1 MSHVS
6 FLRVLLITLV
16 CWPGLALATGNAL
29 PGQLPPEPAL
39 AWQGGH
45 VVHVVWERDPQTPHQ
60 RFNVYRAEGGGW
72 NLLTPTPL
80 ENTVLLD
87 DAGGATGTR
96 SYRIVALDDRDAETP
111 QTATVT
117 IDVTSADDSS
127 ALAEGRALSVD
138 AASAFDKNTIITDA
152 QLTDYNAMTAS
163 SIQSFL
169 ASYNGPLS
177 KFSSGGNS
185 AAQIIYNACQ
195 TYGISPYL
203 VLTTLEKEMSLI
215 RSSSANPDYCAMGWS
230 SCQDPMAI
238 KFVDQIHYGTQQF
251 RMYQNNLSHYTD
263 KNRNPW
269 ALNVL
274 RYVSDGTVIVTTTAT
289 AGLYV
294 YTPWIGGST
303 GVGGNYSFWN
313 LWYNV
318 FRFGS
323 SGSVSTDPFVTALAN
338 TTQTVAWYY
347 ILEPTS
353 GWYIVSPTGEQVLYL
368 DRVDKNTSF
377 GIFWRPVNNA
387 SAQGY
392 QPAGKNFASVVVAP
406 DGRSVRIGSALGPLS
421 PVGQA
426 LSNTT
431 HPVLWAYVLSPSTGW
446 YIVSPTGQQV
456 LFLDR
461 VDQNI
466 AGGILWKPINNSS
479 FPGYASAGQNYSSVA
494 LSSDGRS
501 IFFGSLS
508 VAHSTVAPRALAETR
523 GIASAQGRVHATDL
537 PPGVTLHL
545 TVNSSGNGHVD
556 LNPNQVGYAAGTVV
570 QLTPVPDGGWL
581 FGNWSGDA
589 TGTQNPLQLTMDADK
604 TINATFVIA
613 PPACY
618 SLTASASPSAGGTA
632 SISTPQNCGGG
643 YTSGTVAAIFA
654 SPSSGYQ
661 FDHWIATNCALTN
674 ANAPSTTCTVSGGGN
689 ATVTGTFTPVPPA
702 CYSLTANATPS
713 GGGVASVAT
722 PQSCAGGYTSGTAA
736 AIFASPS
743 SGYHFDHW
751 IATNCA
757 LADANASST
766 TCTVNSGNATVT
778 ATFTAVGPACY
789 PLTTNAIPSG
799 GGTASVATPQSC
811 AGGYTSGTAA
821 AIFASPNSGYHF
833 DHWIATNCALANAN
847 ASSTT
852 CTVNGGNATVTATFT
867 PVATA
872 CYPLTVNSSP
882 SGAGI
887 ASVATPQ
894 NCIGGYTS
902 GTAAAIFASP
912 NSGYRFSNWIAT
924 NCTLANANIPAT
936 TCTVN
941 GSGNVAV
948 TATFTAVET
957 NCYSLTAN
965 AIPSGGGLAGV
976 STLQNCAGGFLP
988 GTGVVIFESP
998 NSGYEFSSW
1007 IATNCALT
1015 NANAWSTTCVITGSG
1030 NASVTAIFRAGGA
1043 PRRRAAGPEPGST
1056 LTSTISAPA
1065 NTTPNTWTQISIGI
1079 GGTATGPLTFR
1090 VWPNCS
1096 YTGTDSNIAVAQCG
1110 GGFAATA
1117 PGTCAGSD
1125 NGGWW
1130 CSGVTTSWS
1139 DHWMVQY
1146 ASSGT
1151 FTPKI
1156 IVERSGL
1163 SVEARTSISA
1173 TGTTIASTFSQQ
1185 GPKLVA
1191 TDAAGIALQGL
1202 SLSLSSDGNTAVVGG
1217 WGDNNATGA
1226 AWVWT
1231 RSGGVWSERAKL
1243 TGSGAFGAAAQ
1254 GTSGS
1259 LSDDGATAIVGG
1271 ILDNGGVGA
1280 AWIWTKGNSGVWTQQ
1295 AKLVGSGASGN
1306 SQQGES
1312 VALSADG
1319 NTAIVGGYLDDNQT
1333 GAAWVWTRV
1342 GGVWTQQGPK
1352 LVGSNGLGLQGRSVS
1367 LSNDGNTA
1375 IIGGPGAGAWVWTRN
1390 AGAWRQEA
1398 RLVGSNDVGS
1408 AQGQSVSLSADG
1420 NTAIVGGFL
1429 DNGGIG
1435 AAWIWTRSGGVWTQ
1449 QGAKLVG
1456 SGAVA
1461 SPEQG
1466 FSASISGDGNKA
1478 IFGGVFDNGGAGAA
1492 WVWTRSGDIWS
1503 QQGAKLIGSGAVGL
1517 ANQGIS
1523 VSLSGDGNTAMVGG
1537 SFDNDRAGAAWV
1549 FTTSR

>member
-1 MSHVS
+1 MSHFG
-6 FLRVLLITLV
+6 FLRVLLFTLV
-16 CWPGLALATGNAL
+16 CWPGLALATGNAI

-39 AWQGGH
+39 AWQSGH
-45 VVHVVWERDPQTPHQ
+45 VVHVVWERDPQVPGQ
-60 RFNVYRAEGGGW
+60 RFNVYRADGSGW
-72 NLLTPTPL
+72 SLLTPTPF
-80 ENTVLLD
+80 EQTVFLD
-87 DAGGATGTR
+87 DAGTAAGTR
-96 SYRIVALDDRDAETP
+96 TYRIVALDESGTETS
-111 QTATVT
+111 QTATIA
-117 IDVTSADDSS
+117 IDIADHDLSS
-127 ALAEGRALSVD
+127 ALEERHAIELD
-138 AASAFDKNTIITDA
+138 AAAAFDKNTIITDA
-152 QLTDYNAMTAS
+152 QLTDFNAMTVS

-177 KFSSGGNS
+177 RFSSGGSS
-185 AAQIIYNACQ
+185 AAQIIYDACQ

-203 VLTTLEKEMSLI
+203 VLTTLEKERSLI
-215 RSSSANPDYCAMGWS
+215 RSSSANPDYCAMGWD
-230 SCQDPMAI
+230 SCHDPTVI
-238 KFVDQIHYGTQQF
+238 KFVDQIHSGTRQF
-251 RMYQNNLSHYTD
+251 RLYLNNISNYKD
-263 KNRNPW
+263 VRFNPW
-269 ALNVL
+269 ALNVV
-274 RYVSDGTVIVTTTAT
+274 RYVTDGTVSVTTTAT
-289 AGLYV
+289 AGLYA
-294 YTPWIGGST
+294 YTPVIG
-303 GVGGNYSFWN
+303 VPPPGGNYLFWN

-318 FRFGS
+318 FHFTSGGS
-323 SGSVSTDPFVTALAN
+323 TSTDPLVTALAN
-338 TTQTVAWYY
+338 TTQTVAWCY
-347 ILEPTS
+347 IMEPTS
-353 GWYIVSPTGEQVLYL
+353 GWYIVSPAGEQVLYL

-377 GIFWRPVNNA
+377 GIYWRPVNNA
-387 SAQGY
+387 SFQGY
-392 QPAGKNFASVVVAP
+392 QPAGRNFASVVVAP
-406 DGRSVRIGSALGPLS
+406 DGRTVQIGSALGPLS

-431 HPVLWAYVLSPSTGW
+431 HSVLWGYIFNPSTGW
-446 YIVSPTGQQV
+446 YIVSPSGQQV
-456 LFLDR
+456 MFLDR
-461 VDQNI
+461 VDQNV

-479 FPGYASAGQNYSSVA
+479 FSGYASAGQNYSSVSWSA
-494 LSSDGRS
+494 DGRS
-501 IFFGSLS
+501 ISFGSLS
-508 VAHSTVAPRALAETR
+508 AHATVGLQASAETR
-523 GIASAQGRVHATDL
+523 SIGSEQTRVRATDL

-545 TVNSSGNGHVD
+545 TVNPSGNGHVNV
-556 LNPNQVGYAAGTVV
+556 NPNQVGYAAGTIV
-570 QLTPVPDGGWL
+570 QLTPVPDSGWV
-581 FGNWSGDA
+581 FGAWSGDA
-589 TGTQNPLQLTMDADK
+589 NGNQNPLELTMDADK

-618 SLTASASPSAGGTA
+618 SLTANASPGAGGTA
-632 SISTPQNCGGG
+632 SVSTPQNC
-643 YTSGTVAAIFA
+643 
-654 SPSSGYQ
+654 
-661 FDHWIATNCALTN
+661 
-674 ANAPSTTCTVSGGGN
+674 
-689 ATVTGTFTPVPPA
+689 
-702 CYSLTANATPS
+702 
-713 GGGVASVAT
+713 
-722 PQSCAGGYTSGTAA
+722 AGGYAGGTAA
-736 AIFASPS
+736 AI
-743 SGYHFDHW
+743 
-751 IATNCA
+751 
-757 LADANASST
+757 
-766 TCTVNSGNATVT
+766 V
-778 ATFTAVGPACY
+778 
-789 PLTTNAIPSG
+789 
-799 GGTASVATPQSC
+799 
-811 AGGYTSGTAA
+811 
-821 AIFASPNSGYHF
+821 
-833 DHWIATNCALANAN
+833 
-847 ASSTT
+847 
-852 CTVNGGNATVTATFT
+852 
-867 PVATA
+867 
-872 CYPLTVNSSP
+872 
-882 SGAGI
+882 
-887 ASVATPQ
+887 
-894 NCIGGYTS
+894 
-902 GTAAAIFASP
+902 ASP
-912 NSGYRFSNWIAT
+912 NSGYRFSNWIAS
-924 NCTLANANIPAT
+924 NCTLANANASST
-936 TCTVN
+936 TCTVTGGGNASVMATFTTVAPACYPLTANASPSAGGAASVSTPQNCAGGYTSGTAAGIMSSPNN
-941 GSGNVAV
+941 GYRFSNWIASNCTLANANASSTTCMVTGGGNAAV
-948 TATFTAVET
+948 TATFTPVAPACYPLTANASPSAGGTSSVST
-957 NCYSLTAN
+957 PQNCAGGFTGGTTATIVASPNSGYQFSNWIASNCTLANASASSTTCTVTGGGNATVTAAFTPIAPPACYSLTAN
-965 AIPSGGGLAGV
+965 ASPIGGGIANI
-976 STLQNCAGGFLP
+976 STSQNCAGGYTG
-988 GTGVVIFESP
+988 GTDVAIFASP
-998 NSGYEFSSW
+998 NGGYQFSNW
-1007 IATNCALT
+1007 IATNCRLA
-1015 NANAWSTTCVITGSG
+1015 NANAWSTTCTLTGGG
-1030 NASVTAIFRAGGA
+1030 NATVTAIFRAEGS
-1043 PRRRAAGPEPGST
+1043 PRRHAAGPPPTST
-1056 LTSTISAPA
+1056 LTANISAPS

-1079 GGTATGPLTFR
+1079 GGTATGPVTFR

-1173 TGTTIASTFSQQ
+1173 TGTALTSTFSQQ

-1226 AWVWT
+1226 AWIWT

-1243 TGSGAFGAAAQ
+1243 TGSGAIGAAAQ
-1254 GTSGS
+1254 GTSVS

-1280 AWIWTKGNSGVWTQQ
+1280 AWIWTKGGSGVWTQQ
-1295 AKLVGSGASGN
+1295 AKLVGSGGSGS

-1333 GAAWVWTRV
+1333 GAAWVWTRS

-1367 LSNDGNTA
+1367 LSNDGSTA
-1375 IIGGPGAGAWVWTRN
+1375 IIGGPGAGAWVWARS

-1398 RLVGSNDVGS
+1398 RLIGSNDVGS

-1478 IFGGVFDNGGAGAA
+1478 ILGGVFDNGGAGAA

-1503 QQGAKLIGSGAVGL
+1503 QQGTKLIGSGAVGL

-1523 VSLSGDGNTAMVGG
+1523 VSLSGDGNTAAVGG
-1537 SFDNDRAGAAWV
+1537 SFDKDGAGAAWV